1 MKTRRKNF
9 DPSHITMSDRQ
20 TQEREQELAKI
31 RRFKERSKQIEREES
46 SEEDGS
52 DVGSTNEQEDEATT
66 KDGVEEVSARNLK
79 ASTNAVQAMLKTAK
93 SLEKSLKR
101 KRSEDIPDRPMKKP
115 REDEKEDGRDANPNP
130 LAFVIGESPNIDRD
144 TEGLWRTTGCNN
156 LGIRNRTKCLNPELA
171 GAIHTE
177 RSRSFWEEVL
187 QPGKFLMDL
196 LESNMKLQVVS
207 QQWRKSLTWYYLHP
221 W

>member
-1 MKTRRKNF
+1 
-9 DPSHITMSDRQ
+9 MSDRQ
-20 TQEREQELAKI
+20 TQEMEQELAKI

-52 DVGSTNEQEDEATT
+52 DGGSTNEQEDEATT

-115 REDEKEDGRDANPNP
+115 REDEKEDRRDANTNP
-130 LAFVIGESPNIDRD
+130 PAFVIGESPNIDRD
-144 TEGLWRTTGCNN
+144 AEGNAN
-156 LGIRNRTKCLNPELA
+156 
-171 GAIHTE
+171 
-177 RSRSFWEEVL
+177 
-187 QPGKFLMDL
+187 D
-196 LESNMKLQVVS
+196 MKLK
-207 QQWRKSLTWYYLHP
+207 RGH
-221 W
+221 